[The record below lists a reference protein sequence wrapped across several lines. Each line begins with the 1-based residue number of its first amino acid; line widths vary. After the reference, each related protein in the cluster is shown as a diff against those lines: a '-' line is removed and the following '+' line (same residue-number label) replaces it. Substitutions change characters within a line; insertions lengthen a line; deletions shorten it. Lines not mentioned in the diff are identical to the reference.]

1 MSHIID
7 LPDYF
12 LMIKSKVDHFSVTK
26 VVITASHRETNAAA
40 CPTVG
45 EAKRSVAGLSLYL
58 PGLSTIKSTHFIIE
72 K

>member
-1 MSHIID
+1 M
-7 LPDYF
+7 PGYV

-26 VVITASHRETNAAA
+26 AVITASHRETNAAA

-45 EAKRSVAGLSLYL
+45 EAKRSVTGLSLYL
-58 PGLSTIKSTHFIIE
+58 PGLSTIKSTNFVIE